1 MPGIL
6 ERLKRD
12 LMEVSAVVSQDGLG
26 LEYQV
31 CAFVSLSERIS
42 DLLVTSV
49 AMTALHLYKTLTP
62 RDGALMWKMLES
74 AVPARKRRS
83 DDTDFSPL
91 LEIKTVLESSYRHPY
106 DCPYALTLEPV
117 SETTSQRD
125 RIGRSLAHYLEDY
138 YFFVKSQIS
147 FDPVARKYLD
157 QAMRRIN
164 DVYAMMFDDEPPPHP
179 DKPEFQEDERLLSV
193 EGELVVLW
201 GRSLSQPPSP
211 DPTLADLLADLG
223 PEDEAQNREV

>member
-42 DLLVTSV
+42 DLLATSV

-62 RDGALMWKMLES
+62 RDGALMWKMIES
-74 AVPARKRRS
+74 AIPARKRRS

-91 LEIKTVLESSYRHPY
+91 LEVKMVLGSSYRHPY
-106 DCPYALTLEPV
+106 DCPYNLTLEPL
-117 SETTSQRD
+117 SETTAQRD
-125 RIGRSLAHYLEDY
+125 QTGRALVHYLEDY
-138 YFFVKSQIS
+138 YFFVKSQVS
-147 FDPVARKYLD
+147 FDPVAHKYLD

-164 DVYAMMFDDEPPPHP
+164 EVYAMMLDGKPPPHP
-179 DKPEFQEDERLLSV
+179 DKPEFERDERLLSV

-223 PEDEAQNREV
+223 PDDAAQDREA